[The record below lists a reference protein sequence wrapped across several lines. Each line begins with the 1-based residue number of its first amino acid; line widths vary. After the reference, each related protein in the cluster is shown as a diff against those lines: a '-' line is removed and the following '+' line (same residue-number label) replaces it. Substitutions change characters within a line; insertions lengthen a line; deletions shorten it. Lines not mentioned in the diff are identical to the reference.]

1 MQREGYAQTVGAV
14 AYSWFNR
21 FAALRYMEL
30 HDYLGHGHRALSNR
44 QGGLP
49 EILARASELARA
61 ADLPALKEAQINE
74 LKLAGTLEPFSAAAR
89 CAGRIPDVARHH
101 QAAHHL
107 RSPAHGAGGQ
117 P

>member
-1 MQREGYAQTVGAV
+1 MEGQRQQLIARMQREGYAQTVGAV

-61 ADLPALKEAQINE
+61 ADLPALKEA
-74 LKLAGTLEPFSAAAR
+74 
-89 CAGRIPDVARHH
+89 
-101 QAAHHL
+101 
-107 RSPAHGAGGQ
+107 
-117 P
+117 